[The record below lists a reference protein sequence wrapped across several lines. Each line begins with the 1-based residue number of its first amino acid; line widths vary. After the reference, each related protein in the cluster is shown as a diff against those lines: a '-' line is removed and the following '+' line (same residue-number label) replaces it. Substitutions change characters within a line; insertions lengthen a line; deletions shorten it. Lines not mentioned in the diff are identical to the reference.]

1 MSDDAVVV
9 DGFSIQNYAF
19 LEYYSS
25 TFAHKSMAMENH
37 YEELTNA
44 LYEKGWFIMDHFIPD
59 EFRKELLLEQKEILA
74 HGQFRH
80 AGIGKGDDFKI
91 RPEIRSDKV
100 FWMDHRMLTPLQE
113 KYWKQVEQMRSAINQ
128 RCFLGLRSFEAH
140 FAMYPPGSFYLRHLD
155 QFQHVKY
162 RVVTTILYL
171 NDQWSE
177 EDGGALRMYL
187 PQENGEEVLMDVYP
201 EGGKLVVF
209 LSGEIPH
216 EVLPTKKERISI
228 TGWFRDIEY

>member
-1 MSDDAVVV
+1 
-9 DGFSIQNYAF
+9 
-19 LEYYSS
+19 
-25 TFAHKSMAMENH
+25 MENQAIA
-37 YEELTNA
+37 NA
-44 LYEKGWFIMDHFIPD
+44 LYEQGWCVIDGFISED
-59 EFRKELLLEQKEILA
+59 FRRELLQEQQDILA

-80 AGIGKGDDFKI
+80 AGIGKGDAFKI
-91 RPEIRSDKV
+91 QPEIRSDKV
-100 FWMDHRMLTPLQE
+100 SWMDHTVLTPLQSQ
-113 KYWKQVEQMRSAINQ
+113 YWAKIEAIRGAINQ

-171 NDQWSE
+171 NDTWTR

-187 PQENGEEVLMDVYP
+187 PGSGEVEEKMDVFP
-201 EGGKLVVF
+201 VGGRMVVF

-228 TGWFRDIEY
+228 TGWLRDIEY